1 MKLPNLSL
9 GSLTAPKKPM
19 IDLSIKKPSQENTK
33 QMAEVAVPLAET
45 HADHS
50 FTTALQS
57 TNSQPALPIPTSPL
71 AKPMR
76 LGGGVADA
84 TGSEVPE
91 IGVAGDGRAILA
103 IGIDPSGGAS
113 GLAVPPG
120 NGWGDFSIAPG
131 EGNSGS
137 PGGRPGGVP
146 GGGGS
151 GGNGRAGDASVGL
164 GPGHDGGGGGK
175 DGSSGRLSIQ
185 GTGTGAP
192 GIIGMLDPHLVA
204 GMVYPVGPL
213 RSKLPRNRMVVSA
226 GPMGGGGLGV
236 YGALPC
242 SKIYTIFLPM
252 NNASWTMQYC
262 QKTSPSPEAPVAD
275 PRSTVIHMETGLVP
289 PDPDLESRF
298 DFKRMAVPPGKGEKL
313 IVLKGTLR
321 EDGTVDALEV
331 YQGVVPQ
338 MDEAARVAFGRW
350 KFKPATRAG
359 KPVAIEVLVGI
370 SPVIVTTG
378 DPQ

>member
-1 MKLPNLSL
+1 
-9 GSLTAPKKPM
+9 
-19 IDLSIKKPSQENTK
+19 
-33 QMAEVAVPLAET
+33 
-45 HADHS
+45 
-50 FTTALQS
+50 
-57 TNSQPALPIPTSPL
+57 
-71 AKPMR
+71 
-76 LGGGVADA
+76 
-84 TGSEVPE
+84 
-91 IGVAGDGRAILA
+91 
-103 IGIDPSGGAS
+103 
-113 GLAVPPG
+113 
-120 NGWGDFSIAPG
+120 
-131 EGNSGS
+131 
-137 PGGRPGGVP
+137 
-146 GGGGS
+146 
-151 GGNGRAGDASVGL
+151 
-164 GPGHDGGGGGK
+164 
-175 DGSSGRLSIQ
+175 
-185 GTGTGAP
+185 
-192 GIIGMLDPHLVA
+192 
-204 GMVYPVGPL
+204 
-213 RSKLPRNRMVVSA
+213 MVVSA

-275 PRSTVIHMETGLVP
+275 PRSTVIRMETGLVP

-350 KFKPATRAG
+350 KFKPAMRAG

-370 SPVIVTTG
+370 SPELVTTG
-378 DPQ
+378 EPQ